1 MNCNLMK
8 LAAAGALLLCTAVS
22 ASAASVTQPGITVG
36 IATGAPLPEG
46 FYFIDNS
53 NWGCRDTL
61 PNGVCVGAT
70 IPDLVWS
77 TPWTLLGARLQFVAG
92 TPAAEVGIK
101 NSFYTSGMYNPL
113 LAGQL
118 AWDLGYGWGA
128 SYLLGTYLD
137 ANSPVAF
144 SSSSLSQRFA
154 LSYTGNGWNLTANA
168 IWGIQFD
175 QVTVKPQLSPCP
187 VSPAFPSNGCNPSF
201 INLDLTATKRFGKWE
216 LGWVGFYSDDLS
228 APVPNYPKQSQFAMG
243 GLVGY
248 HFGPVI
254 LQTYLTT
261 DTYEKHYGGV
271 DTRGWARLIIELGD
285 PFAAPAPEPMSRK

>member
-1 MNCNLMK
+1 M
-8 LAAAGALLLCTAVS
+8 
-22 ASAASVTQPGITVG
+22 
-36 IATGAPLPEG
+36 
-46 FYFIDNS
+46 
-53 NWGCRDTL
+53 
-61 PNGVCVGAT
+61 
-70 IPDLVWS
+70 
-77 TPWTLLGARLQFVAG
+77 AG
-92 TPAAEVGIK
+92 TSPQTR
-101 NSFYTSGMYNPL
+101 S
-113 LAGQL
+113 
-118 AWDLGYGWGA
+118 GA
-128 SYLLGTYLD
+128 S
-137 ANSPVAF
+137 
-144 SSSSLSQRFA
+144 SSTRSRSSRNCRRARFRRH
-154 LSYTGNGWNLTANA
+154 
-168 IWGIQFD
+168 
-175 QVTVKPQLSPCP
+175 
-187 VSPAFPSNGCNPSF
+187 FPSNGCNPSF